1 MSSAFPDGIDQQ
13 SVAGHSAL
21 ALRFPWY
28 PLVILGVIL
37 AVALTGVLG
46 GGDNRVS
53 RARGE
58 AGTLT
63 VEAPDRLRNGVF
75 FEMRFTGEAHRALA
89 RPTLAIEASYWR
101 ELSINTMVPA
111 PAGESYEDGF
121 FLFQY
126 DPLEAGKRISL
137 KVDGQVNPAMFGGTR
152 GAIEWRDGDDVLAA
166 TPVRLIVLP

>member
-21 ALRFPWY
+21 ALKFPWY
-28 PLVILGVIL
+28 PLLILGLIL

-46 GGDNRVS
+46 GGDS
-53 RARGE
+53 RISRDRGN

-63 VEAPDRLRNGVF
+63 VEAPERLRNGEF
-75 FEMRFTGEAHRALA
+75 FEMHFTGEAHRALA
-89 RPTLAIEASYWR
+89 KPTLAIQSSYWQ
-101 ELSINTMVPA
+101 ELAINTMVPA
-111 PAGESYEDGF
+111 PASESYEDGF
-121 FLFQY
+121 FLFEY

-152 GAIEWRDGDDVLAA
+152 GTIQWRDGDTVLAR